1 MIEITSSNIMLVVA
15 VMLMMSVFVG
25 KAGSRFGMPALLLFL
40 GVGMVA
46 GVDGFGLHFDSAASA
61 QFVGMIA
68 LSIILFTGGLETRFS
83 DIRPV
88 LFPGII
94 LATVGVLLTTGLT
107 GTFIYYVFHWLVP
120 EYSFG
125 WAESMLIAAIMSST
139 DSASVFSIFDS
150 AKLGLKQKLRPTLEL
165 ESGSNDPMA
174 YLLVI
179 ILIGIIEGNGHHDTG
194 AQLLLGSSATLAVQL
209 LFGAAGGLCLGYATV
224 WIVNRL
230 RVDNEFLY
238 PVMVISCV
246 FFTLSLIHI

>member
-88 LFPGII
+88 LFPGIT

-150 AKLGLKQKLRPTLEL
+150 AKLGLKQKLRPTLDRGQR
-165 ESGSNDPMA
+165 SPRYRSTTVA
-174 YLLVI
+174 WLV
-179 ILIGIIEGNGHHDTG
+179 GDTG
-194 AQLLLGSSATLAVQL
+194 SPAVVWSCRRPL
-209 LFGAAGGLCLGYATV
+209 SGLCNGMDCQPAA
-224 WIVNRL
+224 
-230 RVDNEFLY
+230 
-238 PVMVISCV
+238 CGQ
-246 FFTLSLIHI
+246 

>member
-88 LFPGII
+88 LFPGIT

-139 DSASVFSIFDS
+139 DSASVFSILDA
-150 AKLGLKQKLRPTLEL
+150 AKLGLKQKLRPTL
-165 ESGSNDPMA
+165 
-174 YLLVI
+174 
-179 ILIGIIEGNGHHDTG
+179 
-194 AQLLLGSSATLAVQL
+194 
-209 LFGAAGGLCLGYATV
+209 
-224 WIVNRL
+224 
-230 RVDNEFLY
+230 
-238 PVMVISCV
+238 
-246 FFTLSLIHI
+246 